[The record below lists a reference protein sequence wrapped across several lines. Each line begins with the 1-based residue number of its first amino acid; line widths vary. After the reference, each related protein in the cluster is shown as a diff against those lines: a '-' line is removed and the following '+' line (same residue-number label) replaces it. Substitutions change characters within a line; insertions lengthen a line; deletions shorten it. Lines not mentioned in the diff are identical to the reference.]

1 MRKIKKTLLTC
12 LIAIFA
18 FTLCLGT
25 GLLVKTNTAKA
36 DAVSV
41 TFVSAGFDGGADI
54 HETYGNPIRINTTEL
69 AWATSHNWVSASD
82 WASISDY
89 VTINGRT
96 VTEINNQTTST
107 QKITLMMQGAGT
119 FSFLRCYV
127 PSDVMA
133 IADVKSV
140 GILEGWSFT
149 DDQNGNV
156 VYTASAVSFFRTGDT
171 LLTKSDYDAQVTS
184 KTKVLASDITISDA
198 TLTKPDDSY
207 VVNVDMGVDM
217 SGINYEVMGDGCINI
232 RNAIYINGKSINEW
246 NNQLIAEDSRFSD
259 TATYCQF
266 PQNSTTEGHEKFHR
280 PVAIYGTS
288 TGFTIRIFQELV
300 ADCETVTVTV
310 GEGCYYSSF
319 MVLENASKTVL
330 TQNVV
335 DITDKLT
342 FLDNSH
348 NNPADWGP
356 TKLYFINTDN
366 ETCWTEAPWGG
377 CLNESDTSG
386 ANGGQVQ
393 MKYIYFNGTS
403 LWEINKTDDG
413 SYSSTQGNIA
423 SGGIYAPI
431 LVTMSSELGSSIKL
445 HVPDAYT
452 NGKSGHEEIIIKKGF
467 NVVEGGTSYV
477 VTSDVIFTN
486 TGSGWVKEI
495 KNEEVATEITAVNV
509 SGTDG
514 DNFTFLTLSVH
525 DYPESADNYGGT
537 AVGVKDF
544 INEANFYSKI
554 LIDDSPLAS
563 RSEALINVW
572 GNKGVFAF
580 RTNTGLA
587 ATKITI
593 LAGCKFPSYAMLAD
607 GTRKCF
613 VTTEDV
619 TFVKS
624 GDTWAVEVET
634 PFDLETYKAEKIAEI
649 TAYKQGEVDESERLE
664 YVSSGTELIA
674 DSETKEEVD
683 EYVALVK
690 EMIDEL
696 PVVVSHTVTFKH
708 EDGSVISSTK
718 VEENATVSAPT
729 APAKNGGSMF
739 TEFRFDGWFLDGVEF
754 DFATVITEDI
764 ILVAKY
770 TEVAKQATEIETSVV
785 LAKPYYG
792 DGVGEDYFINFE
804 LSVNDYEGRNT
815 FGGTAITASEFLK
828 QSNFTQKVLVND
840 AAYPI
845 KGESYIN
852 VWRCEN
858 VFSTRC
864 DSKIDDDNYEGF
876 HPATLI
882 TKITVLAGCQFPT
895 AEMLETGVLK
905 YYVTTEDITFVIKN
919 GVWMEES
926 EALKK
931 HVSFVH
937 EDGTIISEQTLETAG
952 TIARPADPVKTSIFN
967 TYTFD
972 GWYVGD
978 AEFNFDTVIED
989 DLTIVAKFTAHA
1001 KAITEI
1007 VSTVNVISLP
1017 TNREDTPN
1025 DFFVVFGV
1033 ANSDY
1038 LDAPGTYPSGNAVY
1052 VYSAREFVEQSNFYS
1067 HVLVNGVAIKERGEV
1082 YLNVWSNKGLSF
1094 RATDDA
1100 KVDGQANVA
1109 NITSIKIL
1117 AGCQIPTYKALST
1130 GELEVLVVLDDVTF
1144 TLVDG
1149 NWVREEFRVNGAP
1162 IELDGYKAGAFR
1174 AEEEAS
1180 RLEIVALAKEEI
1192 ATATTAQEIEA
1203 IVSEAKALIDALK
1216 TNLDYVNEE
1225 LAPLKSAATEE
1236 VRNHR
1241 AEDAIYDVQKD
1252 LRDAA
1257 VAEGLEAIASAIS
1270 EEEVVN
1276 AVADAKMAIDAIMNK
1291 YQVTEVSMLAT
1302 IVNCYAPG
1310 GNVNL
1315 HVTVPGLDLPATEN
1329 GQIWYSTDDID
1340 KAYLEEL
1347 MDSFGL
1353 FDKILIGD
1361 NTLREWGFTS
1371 FFTDNQGVAD
1381 GPNYLVGFN
1390 MGVPYPSVY
1399 FQLHTD
1405 SQEFKDEFAVGNIN
1419 LDQSGSMTAVT
1430 IKEGL
1435 IIPGNAF
1442 LTGQDQS
1449 DIYIANAQSV
1459 SAGNA
1464 LRNFCF
1470 ESVVY
1475 TDVDSVKYVQGFDGT
1490 CGYFGVSL
1498 VGDDYANADDNEE
1511 TVTISN
1517 IGINLAGIEVNGVA
1531 NGYADDGSEIIVVNS
1546 YGLYNLGEAGKGYY
1560 SFQIFE
1566 SEDDVHTVTIPA
1578 GTVFPTY
1585 AINQMAKCN
1594 VSGENAIL
1602 VYFVYET
1609 TQDVTFVKTADGNW
1623 ARIDEYR
1630 AQVTAQLDTEHSAK
1644 DGEYFAS
1651 DVTAM
1656 AEAVATA
1663 KTAIANA
1670 TTGEEIEEAY
1680 ATAMA
1685 VLDAVLPKTETIA
1698 TAKAELNAYKA
1709 EEGLF
1714 LEAEKAQRDTAVAT
1728 AISAIDAAQT
1738 KEEIETAVATAK
1750 ATIDALKTAETY
1762 AKEAIA
1768 EDVAAA
1774 KAELNAYKAEEGLY
1788 REEETAARLTIVG
1801 AAIAGLDEALDLETV
1816 NEIVAAAKAE
1826 IDALKTDA
1834 EYDAEE
1840 ALAAKKEEGLDAIN
1854 ELKGNVDPDKYT
1866 DREMA
1871 TINQLYNTA
1880 KSAINDATT
1889 LEAVDSAVATFTE
1902 ELNKVP
1908 QIGQGG
1914 ESSSETSGG
1923 DKPSGG
1929 CGGAIGGAGAMLT
1942 VLMLAGAMLLKKKND

>member
-96 VTEINNQTTST
+96 ITEINNATTSS

-217 SGINYEVMGDGCINI
+217 SGISYEVMGDGCINI

-259 TATYCQF
+259 TATYCKF

-319 MVLENASKTVL
+319 MVLENASKIVL
-330 TQNVV
+330 DQNVV

-366 ETCWTEAPWGG
+366 ETCWTGAPWGG

-423 SGGIYAPI
+423 SGGVYAPI
-431 LVTMSSELGSSIKL
+431 LVTMSSELGSSLKL

-509 SGTDG
+509 SGSDG

-525 DYPESADNYGGT
+525 DYPDSADNYGET
-537 AVGVKDF
+537 DVVVTVKDF
-544 INEANFYSKI
+544 INDANFYSKI

-563 RSEALINVW
+563 RSQALINVW

-624 GDTWAVEVET
+624 GDTWAVEVEA
-634 PFDLETYKAEKIAEI
+634 PFDLETYKAEMIAEI
-649 TAYKQGEVDESERLE
+649 SAYKQGEVDESERLE

-718 VEENATVSAPT
+718 VEENATVAQPVAPT
-729 APAKNGGSMF
+729 KAHANMF
-739 TEFRFDGWFLDGVEF
+739 KEYRFDGWFVNGAQY
-754 DFATVITEDI
+754 DFNAPVTSDLEI
-764 ILVAKY
+764 IAKF
-770 TEVAKQATEIETSVV
+770 TEVDKQAEVINTAVV
-785 LAKPYYG
+785 MAKPVLG
-792 DGVGEDYFINFE
+792 GETDVNDYFLAFE
-804 LSVNDYEGRNT
+804 LSVNDYAGLHTYPSAAEHVNVIGPRD
-815 FGGTAITASEFLK
+815 FLK

-840 AAYPI
+840 AAYPV
-845 KGESYIN
+845 KGETFLN
-852 VWRCEN
+852 VW
-858 VFSTRC
+858 STSNSFTTRAN
-864 DSKIDDDNYEGF
+864 DGEIGF
-876 HPATLI
+876 RPATLI
-882 TKITVLAGCQFPT
+882 TKITILAGCQFPT
-895 AEMLETGVLK
+895 YEMLSTGVLK
-905 YYVTTEDITFVIKN
+905 YYVTTEDITFVVKN
-919 GVWMEES
+919 GEWMTES
-926 EALKK
+926 EALKNR
-931 HVSFVH
+931 VRFVN
-937 EDGTIISEQTLETAG
+937 EDGTVISEQTLEGASAV
-952 TIARPADPVKTSIFN
+952 ARPADPVKTSVFN
-967 TYTFD
+967 VYSFD
-972 GWYVGD
+972 GWFVDGV
-978 AEFNFDTVIED
+978 EFDFDTVID
-989 DLTIVAKFTAHA
+989 RDIDITAKFAVTA
-1001 KAITEI
+1001 KEVEQIT
-1007 VSTVNVISLP
+1007 STVETVQYAVDIN
-1017 TNREDTPN
+1017 NN
-1025 DFFVVFGV
+1025 KDFFLLIGV
-1033 ANSDY
+1033 AGNDY
-1038 LDAPGTYPSGNAVY
+1038 AGLNTYPSAAEHVH
-1052 VYSAREFVEQSNFYS
+1052 VWTARQFVEESNFYS
-1067 HVLVNGVAIKERGEV
+1067 HVEINGVAMKERGEV
-1082 YLNVWSNKGLSF
+1082 FINVWGKNGFSIRTSAD
-1094 RATDDA
+1094 ATI
-1100 KVDGQANVA
+1100 DGNLAHENV
-1109 NITSIKIL
+1109 TSIKFL
-1117 AGCQIPTYKALST
+1117 AGCQFPTYRALRE
-1130 GELEVLVVLDDVTF
+1130 GVIEVLTVLDDVTF

-1162 IELDGYKAGAFR
+1162 IELDAYKANAFR
-1174 AEEEAS
+1174 EAEKAE
-1180 RLEIVALAKEEI
+1180 RDQIVADAKAYLES
-1192 ATATTAQEIEA
+1192 ATTAQQIEEIVANAKAAIDELKTEIEY
-1203 IVSEAKALIDALK
+1203 ID
-1216 TNLDYVNEE
+1216 EE
-1225 LAPLKSAATEE
+1225 LAPIKNEATAEIQNYKADE
-1236 VRNHR
+1236 VS
-1241 AEDAIYDVQKD
+1241 YDVQKTA
-1252 LRDAA
+1252 RDEA
-1257 VAEGLEAIASAIS
+1257 VANGLAAIASARNEDEIF
-1270 EEEVVN
+1270 E
-1276 AVADAKMAIDAIMNK
+1276 AVADAQAAIDAVINR
-1291 YQVTEVSMLAT
+1291 YQVVESTMLAY
-1302 IVNCYAPG
+1302 VANCYALG
-1310 GNVNL
+1310 GNINL
-1315 HVTVPGLDLPATEN
+1315 HVAVPELDLPEGGTKWYATDTI
-1329 GQIWYSTDDID
+1329 G
-1340 KAYLEEL
+1340 KAEFEE
-1347 MDSFGL
+1347 MMTAFGI
-1353 FDKILIGD
+1353 FDKIMLGD
-1361 NTLREWGFTS
+1361 KTLREWGFTS
-1371 FFTDNQGVAD
+1371 FFTDNQGQAG
-1381 GPNYLVGFN
+1381 GPEYLTGYN
-1390 MGVPYPSVY
+1390 MSSPTPSMY
-1399 FQLHTD
+1399 IQLHTD
-1405 SQEFKDEFAVGNIN
+1405 SQEFKDEFDRGNIN
-1419 LDQSGSMTAVT
+1419 LEGNGDMVKVT

-1442 LTGQDQS
+1442 LTGADVATLYVS
-1449 DIYIANAQSV
+1449 NAQSET
-1459 SAGNA
+1459 AGEAGRSYN
-1464 LRNFCF
+1464 F
-1470 ESVVY
+1470 ESVIY
-1475 TDVDSVKYVQGFDGT
+1475 TDIDSIKYVQGHDGV
-1490 CGYFGVSL
+1490 CGYLGVSL
-1498 VGDDYANADDNEE
+1498 IGDDYATTSEQVDLIGLE
-1511 TVTISN
+1511 N
-1517 IGINLAGIEVNGVA
+1517 IGINFAGVTVNDEEFTTVNEEVKRVVA
-1531 NGYADDGSEIIVVNS
+1531 P
-1546 YGLYNLGEAGKGYY
+1546 YGLFNLGEAGKGYY
-1560 SFQIFE
+1560 SFQIFFAE
-1566 SEDDVHTVTIPA
+1566 EDVHTITIPA
-1578 GTVFPTY
+1578 GTAFPTY
-1585 AINQMAKCN
+1585 AIKALGNHN
-1594 VSGENAIL
+1594 RDGENPIL
-1602 VYFVYET
+1602 IYFVYKT
-1609 TQDVTFVKTADGNW
+1609 TKDVTFVKTADGFKEIE
-1623 ARIDEYR
+1623 AYR
-1630 AQVTAQLDTEHSAK
+1630 AELIAQIDDDHAAK
-1644 DGEYFAS
+1644 DGVYFES

-1656 AEAVATA
+1656 AEAVAAA
-1663 KTAIANA
+1663 KDAIANA
-1670 TTGEEIEEAY
+1670 ENGAEMTEAY
-1680 ATAMA
+1680 AAVKA
-1685 VLDAVLPKTETIA
+1685 VLDAVLPKADVITV
-1698 TAKAELNAYKA
+1698 AKEEISAYKA
-1709 EEGLF
+1709 DEGLF
-1714 LEAEKAQRDTAVAT
+1714 LEAEKAARETAVAT
-1728 AISAIDAAQT
+1728 AISAIDGAQSKAAV
-1738 KEEIETAVATAK
+1738 EEAVATAK

-1774 KAELNAYKAEEGLY
+1774 KAELTAYKAEEGLY
-1788 REEETAARLTIVG
+1788 REAEVLARATIVET
-1801 AAIAGLDEALDLETV
+1801 AIAGLDDALNLDTV
-1816 NEIVAAAKAE
+1816 NAIVAAAKAE

-1840 ALAAKKEEGLDAIN
+1840 ALVAAKEAGMDEIN
-1854 ELKGNVDPDKYT
+1854 TLKGNVDPDKYT

-1880 KSAINDATT
+1880 KTAIEDATT
-1889 LEAVDSAVATFTE
+1889 IEAVEQAVATFTD
-1902 ELNKVP
+1902 ELNKLP

-1914 ESSSETSGG
+1914 ETSEPEGE
-1923 DKPSGG
+1923 KPSGG

-1942 VLMLAGAMLLKKKND
+1942 VLLLAGAMLLKKKND